1 MPSPSLHDAVDVDTD
16 TQDESDT
23 LISKLRECP
32 DCGLFQQLPALRPGS
47 VAQCVRC
54 DKVLRARRRNSFATT
69 SALMLTGLALFS
81 IVAYAPLLGIRLLG
95 RQVDTTLPVLPFA
108 FEEFGMGELA
118 IVVLAFTFIAPLL
131 KLVTTAAVLIGLR
144 MPNVRPTWL
153 AALARVREWLSP
165 WAMIEVFLLGLFVAY
180 TRLIS
185 YATVQIGPGLYAM
198 AGLMLIMVAA
208 DAWLDEHALWDAIG
222 RRQPAAPDRSG
233 EPIGCDTCGH
243 VSIGRPGDDCPTC
256 ESRLRVRKTEP
267 IARTWALVGAAAAL
281 YVPAN
286 ILPVMTIIRL
296 NRETTTTI
304 LGGVEELIAYKMW
317 PLAAIV
323 FIASVAVPV
332 VKLLLLIYMLIATQR
347 RSNIGLKRRA
357 AMYRIVDAIGRWSM
371 IDVFMIAILTA
382 LVRMGAVASVI
393 PGTGAICFCGVVIL
407 TMLAAAAFDP
417 RLMWDVAGEA
427 ESDRAETALTEVA
440 A

>member
-1 MPSPSLHDAVDVDTD
+1 MPPIELRDTVDADAL
-16 TQDESDT
+16 DESDG
-23 LISKLRECP
+23 LLSELRECP
-32 DCGLFQQLPALRPGS
+32 DCGLFQRLPALRPGL

-54 DKVLRARRRNSFATT
+54 DKVLRARRRNSFSTT
-69 SALMLTGLALFS
+69 SALMIAGLALFS
-81 IVAYAPLLGIRLLG
+81 IVAYAPLLGISLLG
-95 RQVDTTLPVLPFA
+95 RQVETTLPVLPLA
-108 FEEFGMGELA
+108 LEDFGMGELA
-118 IVVLAFTFIAPLL
+118 VVVLAFTFVAPLL
-131 KLVTTAAVLIGLR
+131 KLATTAGVLIGLR
-144 MPNVRPTWL
+144 MPNVRPASL
-153 AALARVREWLSP
+153 AALARVRAWLSP

-185 YATVQIGPGLYAM
+185 YATVQIGFGLYAM

-222 RRQPAAPDRSG
+222 RRQPAPPERPG

-256 ESRLRVRKTEP
+256 QSHLRIRKPESV
-267 IARTWALVGAAAAL
+267 ARTWALVASAAAL

-286 ILPVMTIIRL
+286 ILPIMTIIRL
-296 NRETTTTI
+296 HRDTTTTI
-304 LGGVEELIAYKMW
+304 LGGVEELIVNKMW

-332 VKLLLLIYMLIATQR
+332 VKLFLLIYMLVATQR

-357 AMYRIVDAIGRWSM
+357 AMYRVVDAIGRWSM
-371 IDVFMIAILTA
+371 IDVFMISILTA

-407 TMLAAAAFDP
+407 TMLAAATFDP
-417 RLMWDVAGEA
+417 RLMWDVAEEA
-427 ESDRAETALTEVA
+427 ETDRADPALTGA
-440 A
+440 AA

>member
-1 MPSPSLHDAVDVDTD
+1 MIA
-16 TQDESDT
+16 
-23 LISKLRECP
+23 
-32 DCGLFQQLPALRPGS
+32 
-47 VAQCVRC
+47 
-54 DKVLRARRRNSFATT
+54 
-69 SALMLTGLALFS
+69 GLALFS
-81 IVAYAPLLGIRLLG
+81 IVAYAPLLGISLLG
-95 RQVDTTLPVLPFA
+95 RQVETTLPVLPFA
-108 FEEFGMGELA
+108 LEDFGMGELA
-118 IVVLAFTFIAPLL
+118 IVVLAFTFVAPLL
-131 KLVTTAAVLIGLR
+131 KLATTACVLIGLR
-144 MPNVRPTWL
+144 MPNVRPASL
-153 AALARVREWLSP
+153 ATLARVRAWLSP

-185 YATVQIGPGLYAM
+185 YATVQIGFGLYAM

-222 RRQPAAPDRSG
+222 RRQPAPPDRPG

-243 VSIGRPGDDCPTC
+243 VSIGQPGDNCPTC
-256 ESRLRVRKTEP
+256 ESHLRVRKPESV
-267 IARTWALVGAAAAL
+267 ARTWALVVAAAAL

-296 NRETTTTI
+296 HRDTTTTI

-332 VKLLLLIYMLIATQR
+332 VKLFLLIYMLVATQR

-357 AMYRIVDAIGRWSM
+357 AMYRVVDAIGRWSM

-407 TMLAAAAFDP
+407 TMLAAATFDP
-417 RLMWDVAGEA
+417 RLMWDVAEEA
-427 ESDRAETALTEVA
+427 ETNQTDPALSGVA

>member
-1 MPSPSLHDAVDVDTD
+1 MIA
-16 TQDESDT
+16 
-23 LISKLRECP
+23 
-32 DCGLFQQLPALRPGS
+32 
-47 VAQCVRC
+47 
-54 DKVLRARRRNSFATT
+54 
-69 SALMLTGLALFS
+69 GLALFS
-81 IVAYAPLLGIRLLG
+81 IVTYAPLLGISLLG
-95 RQVDTTLPVLPFA
+95 RQVETTLPVLPLA
-108 FEEFGMGELA
+108 LEDFGMGELA
-118 IVVLAFTFIAPLL
+118 VVVLAFTFIAPLL
-131 KLVTTAAVLIGLR
+131 KLATTAGVLIGLR
-144 MPNVRPTWL
+144 MPNFRPASL
-153 AALARVREWLSP
+153 AALARVRAWLSP

-185 YATVQIGPGLYAM
+185 YATVQIGFGLYAM

-222 RRQPAAPDRSG
+222 RRQPTPPERPG

-256 ESRLRVRKTEP
+256 QSHLRIRKPESV
-267 IARTWALVGAAAAL
+267 ARTWALVASAAAL

-286 ILPVMTIIRL
+286 ILPIMTIIRL
-296 NRETTTTI
+296 HRDTTTTI
-304 LGGVEELIAYKMW
+304 LGGVEELIVNKMW

-332 VKLLLLIYMLIATQR
+332 VKLFLLIYMLVATQR

-357 AMYRIVDAIGRWSM
+357 AMYRVVDAIGRWSM

-407 TMLAAAAFDP
+407 TMLAAATFDP
-417 RLMWDVAGEA
+417 RLMWDVAEEA
-427 ESDRAETALTEVA
+427 ETDRPDPALTGA
-440 A
+440 AA